1 MGGGGF
7 GGLGLVG
14 GVRNRRKRWFL
25 GLFGALFGRV
35 LVYFGCIL
43 VIFGAVWGLFWRFNV
58 LVVGGER
65 GFLL

>member
-35 LVYFGCIL
+35 LVYFGD
-43 VIFGAVWGLFWRFNV
+43 FWAVWGLFWRFNV